1 MKHLGLLAITSL
13 FSVTATAG
21 EIFGSISQADKPIAK
36 GTKIEILAADKT
48 YNAETDE
55 NGGYRLFV
63 PEKGKVTLKVHAG
76 TQMPSIEVF
85 SSDHSARYDL
95 VLEAN
100 SLKRK

>member
-1 MKHLGLLAITSL
+1 MKPLGLLAITSL

-36 GTKIEILAADKT
+36 GTKIEILAGDKT

-76 TQMPSIEVF
+76 TMPSIEIF